1 MMAISLATTRIGVPS
16 RLRIDSLRHRPS
28 RVRVPLVPR
37 ATAAYAPPDHTL
49 VLSQGA
55 TTTQIPLS
63 SAQLME
69 IKNALAATI
78 KVFADKAAYDAEGSQ
93 SPKKWESVD
102 VCVKEEQ
109 SGNNVR
115 VEIFCN
121 PNSCMNAFEAKVL
134 VTVRDCTNGM
144 RVMTEVGLE
153 EMKSA
158 YKVVVDDM

>member
-1 MMAISLATTRIGVPS
+1 
-16 RLRIDSLRHRPS
+16 
-28 RVRVPLVPR
+28 
-37 ATAAYAPPDHTL
+37 
-49 VLSQGA
+49 
-55 TTTQIPLS
+55 
-63 SAQLME
+63 ME

-134 VTVRDCTNGM
+134 VTVCDCTNGM